1 MDAHL
6 RERAAEEA
14 AELGPVPADPREREM
29 WAIERRGAVVLLAGL
44 ADWDAGVAQRAALGV
59 ASEWTN
65 RRASELLMDAAQECP
80 SRPSCAR
87 CP

>member
-1 MDAHL
+1 MDLSACHNRHTFLSVSGMDVSEL

-14 AELGPVPADPREREM
+14 AELGPIPADPREREM

-44 ADWDAGVAQRAALGV
+44 ADWDAALLKRAGLGG

-65 RRASELLMDAAQECP
+65 RAVAD
-80 SRPSCAR
+80 
-87 CP
+87 